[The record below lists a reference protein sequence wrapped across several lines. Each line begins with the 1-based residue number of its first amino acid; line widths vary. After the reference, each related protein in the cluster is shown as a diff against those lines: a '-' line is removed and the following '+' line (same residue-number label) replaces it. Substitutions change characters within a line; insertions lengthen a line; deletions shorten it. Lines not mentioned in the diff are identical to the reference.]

1 MFFLCQDWVPHNG
14 CYKRYRFI
22 VILFFFCF
30 CPCSASV
37 FLKHFLIF
45 NLKRLG
51 GSQFDSPC
59 CFFTNVSPKKR
70 LKPYLFVTFNIIISH
85 IFPEN
90 FIEIP
95 QVVQKILRLS
105 MSILAIFINFHHFF
119 GFFNISLLQR
129 NKWYELITDDVSIF
143 NTL

>member
-1 MFFLCQDWVPHNG
+1 MG
-14 CYKRYRFI
+14 ATS
-22 VILFFFCF
+22 VIALSSSYFFFCF

-45 NLKRLG
+45 NLNTLG
-51 GSQFDSPC
+51 ESQFDSPC
-59 CFFTNVSPKKR
+59 GFFKNVSPKKR
-70 LKPYLFVTFNIIISH
+70 LKPYFFVNFNIIISH
-85 IFPEN
+85 ILPKN

-119 GFFNISLLQR
+119 EFFNISLLQR
-129 NKWYELITDDVSIF
+129 N
-143 NTL
+143 